1 FNVFLYMGL
10 FLLSVKRSEILTII
24 HWISYGVL
32 AISSS
37 AIHNFIF
44 GKISTWHLGS
54 FGEESYVSLGLLMG
68 LGILF
73 FLHNI
78 LFLKQDRIRKI
89 LNFVLLGSLVFM
101 IPFIPS
107 RGVLISLILAFLF
120 IILKLSWK
128 NRLRLIGVSAVLL
141 IIAFTGTHFASI
153 QGIDVKR
160 AWSYSGAYS
169 KGISYRINA
178 IKSAVELFK
187 ENPVLGIGMGEFM
200 YLREGKGSYPHNLFV
215 ESLVSFGVLALFIF
229 WPLFLIS
236 FKNAIVILKKKSAKK
251 EEVVTSLWFIFF
263 FFESMVSGSL
273 SDFRTLWLFMGILS
287 IIYYSTY
294 RKK

>member
-1 FNVFLYMGL
+1 
-10 FLLSVKRSEILTII
+10 
-24 HWISYGVL
+24 
-32 AISSS
+32 
-37 AIHNFIF
+37 
-44 GKISTWHLGS
+44 
-54 FGEESYVSLGLLMG
+54 
-68 LGILF
+68 
-73 FLHNI
+73 
-78 LFLKQDRIRKI
+78 
-89 LNFVLLGSLVFM
+89 M

-141 IIAFTGTHFASI
+141 IIAFTGMHFASI

-160 AWSYSGAYS
+160 AWSYSGVYS

-273 SDFRTLWLFMGILS
+273 SEFRTLWLFMGILS
-287 IIYYSTY
+287 ILYYSSK
-294 RKK
+294 RIR